1 MDQATYRAL
10 KGLHDKAY
18 EASEIT
24 ADTWH
29 LGTML
34 LNIWVQLSVISQ
46 QLESEE

>member
-1 MDQATYRAL
+1 MDQNTYRAL

-18 EASEIT
+18 EAKEIT

-34 LNIWVQLSVISQ
+34 LGMWAQLSVIAEK
-46 QLESEE
+46 LSEE